1 MLPGMELMA
10 CQGMAVPVEV
20 MQHVIRVESSHN
32 PYAIGVVGAQLV
44 RQPRSLG
51 EALATVRMLESTGR
65 NFSVGLAQVNRAN
78 LASQG
83 LQPYERAFDACANVV
98 AGSRIL
104 ADCHAR
110 SGGDWGKAFSCY
122 YSGNFETG
130 FRHGYVQKVFES
142 MGVAPGSNGQG
153 SRAIPLARTTGTSGS
168 GRRHPDE
175 GRPKQEDDTKAGHL
189 VVRRTSVAQVV
200 VEASSV
206 AAPPMESRPQPVSG
220 APPSEDGAF
229 VF

>member
-32 PYAIGVVGAQLV
+32 PHAIGVVGGRLV

-51 EALATVRMLESTGR
+51 EALATVRMLEAAGR

-83 LQPYERAFDACANVV
+83 LQSYERAFDVCANVV

-130 FRHGYVQKVFES
+130 FRHGYVQKVFAS
-142 MGVAPGSNGQG
+142 MGIAPGSNGQG
-153 SRAIPLARTTGTSGS
+153 SRPIPLARTTGASGS
-168 GRRHPDE
+168 GRRQPDE
-175 GRPKQEDDTKAGHL
+175 GRPKQEDATKGLLL
-189 VVRRTSVAQVV
+189 VRTTSVAPVV
-200 VEASSV
+200 VEASSGAV
-206 AAPPMESRPQPVSG
+206 PPTESRPQPVSG
-220 APPSEDGAF
+220 APSPEDGAF